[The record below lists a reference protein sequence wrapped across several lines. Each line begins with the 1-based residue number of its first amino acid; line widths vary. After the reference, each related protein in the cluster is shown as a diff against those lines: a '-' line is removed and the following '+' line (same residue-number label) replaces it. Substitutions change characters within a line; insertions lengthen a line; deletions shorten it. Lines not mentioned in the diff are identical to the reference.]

1 MLIFH
6 EGLPGS
12 GKSYEALISHIIPRL
27 KDGRTVDAYVEGLNF
42 EKIAELCEITIEEC
56 QERLKQITREEVLN
70 IHNHVRDKSLVI
82 IDEAQNFWPNGR
94 GKLAQPIIQFIT
106 EHRHRGLDVVLMG
119 QNLNDVHSMW
129 RNRIDK
135 KFIFKKLDVVGQAK
149 RYSWASYTGSLR
161 GDGSRT
167 RIEFEKITGGI
178 KEYDPKYFG
187 SYASTTSEDNEM
199 GVYKDDRTNILK
211 SAKFKYGM
219 PLALVA
225 CVVGLYYSADILFN
239 MSDKIVAED
248 KPQEQQQVASSP
260 STPGQPAPKPAPPP
274 PPKVDDLFTKSI
286 EGLNPVLTSQ
296 TVVNGV
302 LLDAWIEVWDD
313 KDNSVGMWR
322 SSDLTQ
328 LGWSVALK
336 TYGLV
341 ITKGKVT
348 MLIRERN
355 TAPVNK
361 RDSITATASNTVEKA
376 L

>member
-1 MLIFH
+1 M
-6 EGLPGS
+6 
-12 GKSYEALISHIIPRL
+12 
-27 KDGRTVDAYVEGLNF
+27 
-42 EKIAELCEITIEEC
+42 
-56 QERLKQITREEVLN
+56 
-70 IHNHVRDKSLVI
+70 
-82 IDEAQNFWPNGR
+82 
-94 GKLAQPIIQFIT
+94 
-106 EHRHRGLDVVLMG
+106 LMG

-225 CVVGLYYSADILFN
+225 CVVGLYFSADILFN

-260 STPGQPAPKPAPPP
+260 STPGQPAPKPAPLLRPRWMICLP
-274 PPKVDDLFTKSI
+274 SPLRALTLCSPPK
-286 EGLNPVLTSQ
+286 
-296 TVVNGV
+296 
-302 LLDAWIEVWDD
+302 
-313 KDNSVGMWR
+313 R
-322 SSDLTQ
+322 SSMVCCSMPGLR
-328 LGWSVALK
+328 
-336 TYGLV
+336 YGMTRTTLSACGV
-341 ITKGKVT
+341 RQT
-348 MLIRERN
+348 
-355 TAPVNK
+355 
-361 RDSITATASNTVEKA
+361 
-376 L
+376 